1 MYSMKTTLNIPDERM
16 DALLKATNAKSKT
29 AAINQAIEEYIYQ
42 QNVKKLIALAGTG
55 DFMTREELLE
65 MREMELREVEP
76 IAVSE

>member
-1 MYSMKTTLNIPDERM
+1 M
-16 DALLKATNAKSKT
+16 DALLKATKAKSKT

-55 DFMTREELLE
+55 DFMTRQELLE
-65 MREMELREVEP
+65 MREMELSEVEP